1 MLNTQGGGSKYTKYT
16 VFLACEQIHS
26 KYTAKYTVSGGG
38 AGWQTRES
46 HAQMVKSQSEIPKSS
61 ITCLQVTDSQGQ
73 MLVKAAKINAKNENS
88 RNTANFPSPAARW

>member
-38 AGWQTRES
+38 AGGRQTRES
-46 HAQMVKSQSEIPKSS
+46 HAQMVKSQSEIPSKSS

-73 MLVKAAKINAKNENS
+73 MLVKAAKNQ
-88 RNTANFPSPAARW
+88 

>member
-16 VFLACEQIHS
+16 VFLACEQKHS
-26 KYTAKYTVSGGG
+26 KYTAKYTASVVAVPVVGRPGS
-38 AGWQTRES
+38 REA

-73 MLVKAAKINAKNENS
+73 MLVKAAKNQ
-88 RNTANFPSPAARW
+88 